1 MKEKD
6 YFEMRKEFEESFI
19 GPWREDKF
27 VLAMLDFV
35 FKHGNDKLDRDY
47 EECMYSLYMWDKG
60 IINVKIV
67 LPNIFKDNAEPS
79 LIKDAILKL
88 NKVVNKYSKINMP
101 RCIVV
106 SGCVDKEL
114 KDLFILDHAKTAEF
128 SLIALDKGVGI
139 NVYLESRGL
148 YEGTSDEDTRGSY
161 YTISKD
167 DPMFTETEDKTE
179 EKEAEK
185 EDKVVPKYSSIK
197 SIFDRTGMFDR
208 ENDITNTRIKAVESL
223 LATYDHRLEDPN
235 ITTLEKQELRL
246 KREFLDEYKGIII
259 GNSFRYTNDFK
270 FVVGYVDHINEYQ
283 EYVLGSD
290 RLPNIFSSLESME
303 TLKYHI
309 GRFVDNVCGMY
320 TKPVKIVLYMRI
332 GTVKGVCI
340 SDLRYNREAE
350 FEWKEMLYT
359 RYQDY
364 EWIEHLSHKNGAL
377 TK

>member
-6 YFEMRKEFEESFI
+6 YFEMRKEFEEMFK
-19 GPWREDKF
+19 GPWKEDRF
-27 VLAMLDFV
+27 TVAILDFV

-47 EECMYSLYMWDKG
+47 EKCMYSLYMWDRG
-60 IINVKIV
+60 IINVQIL

-79 LIKDAILKL
+79 LIKDTILKL
-88 NKVVNKYSKINMP
+88 NKVLKKYSKINMP

-106 SGCVDKEL
+106 SGHTDEGFKN
-114 KDLFILDHAKTAEF
+114 LFILDHGKQTEF
-128 SLIALDKGVGI
+128 SLITLDDEIGLNK
-139 NVYLESRGL
+139 YLENRGL
-148 YEGTSDEDTRGSY
+148 YEDQALEDRKGSY
-161 YTISKD
+161 YILTED
-167 DPMFTETEDKTE
+167 HLMFTETEETE

-197 SIFDRTGMFDR
+197 SIFDRTGMYDR
-208 ENDITNTRIKAVESL
+208 ENDVHNTRVKAVESL
-223 LATYDHRLEDPN
+223 LATYDYRLEDPN

-246 KREFLDEYKGIII
+246 KREFLNEFKGVII
-259 GNSFRYTNDFK
+259 GNSFRYTNEFK
-270 FVVGYVDHINEYQ
+270 FVIGYVDHINEYT

-290 RLPNIFSSLESME
+290 RLPNIFSSLDSLE

-309 GRFVDNVCGMY
+309 IRFIDGVCGMY

-332 GTVKGVCI
+332 GTVKNVSI

>member
-6 YFEMRKEFEESFI
+6 YFEMRKEFEESFSNTYC
-19 GPWREDKF
+19 GGVFP
-27 VLAMLDFV
+27 LAILDFV

-47 EECMYSLYMWDKG
+47 EECEYSLYMWDKS

-67 LPNIFKDNAEPS
+67 LPNIFKDDAEPG
-79 LIKDAILKL
+79 LIKDTILKL
-88 NKVVNKYSKINMP
+88 NKVLNKYSKINMP

-106 SGCVDKEL
+106 SGHTDKGF
-114 KDLFILDHAKTAEF
+114 KNLFILEHNKSIEF
-128 SLIALDKGVGI
+128 LLITLDRGVGI
-139 NVYLESRGL
+139 NVYLESKGL
-148 YEGTSDEDTRGSY
+148 YEDPTGEDTKGTY
-161 YTISKD
+161 YAISKY

-179 EKEAEK
+179 EKEAT
-185 EDKVVPKYSSIK
+185 VVPKYSSIK
-197 SIFDRTGMFDR
+197 SIFDRNGVFDR
-208 ENDITNTRIKAVESL
+208 ENDVTNTRVKAVKSL

-246 KREFLDEYKGIII
+246 KREFLDEFKGIII
-259 GNSFRYTNDFK
+259 GNNFRYTNDFK
-270 FVVGYVDHINEYQ
+270 YKIGYVDHINEYT

-290 RLPNIFSSLESME
+290 RLPNIFSSLDSLD

-309 GRFVDNVCGMY
+309 IRFIDNVCGMY

-332 GTVKGVCI
+332 GTVKNVCI
-340 SDLRYNREAE
+340 SDLKYNREAE
-350 FEWKEMLYT
+350 YEWKEMLYT

-377 TK
+377 DK

>member
-35 FKHGNDKLDRDY
+35 FKHGNDKLDKDY
-47 EECMYSLYMWDKG
+47 EKCMYSLYMWDKG
-60 IINVKIV
+60 IINVKIA

-79 LIKDAILKL
+79 LIKDTILKL
-88 NKVVNKYSKINMP
+88 NKVLKKYSKINMP

-106 SGCVDKEL
+106 SGCVDKEF
-114 KDLFILDHAKTAEF
+114 KDLFILDHSKQTEF
-128 SLIALDKGVGI
+128 SLITLDKGVGI

-161 YTISKD
+161 YTVSKD

-197 SIFDRTGMFDR
+197 SIFGRTGMFDR
-208 ENDITNTRIKAVESL
+208 ENDVTNTRVKAVESL
-223 LATYDHRLEDPN
+223 LATYDYRLEDPN

-246 KREFLDEYKGIII
+246 KREFLNEFKGVII
-259 GNSFRYTNDFK
+259 GNSFRYTNEFR
-270 FVVGYVDHINEYQ
+270 FVIGYVDHINEYQ
-283 EYVLGSD
+283 EYALGSD
-290 RLPNIFSSLESME
+290 RLPNIFSTLDSLD
-303 TLKYHI
+303 TLKYHLI
-309 GRFVDNVCGMY
+309 RFIDGVCGMY

-332 GTVKGVCI
+332 GTVKNVSI

-350 FEWKEMLYT
+350 FEWREMLYT

-364 EWIEHLSHKNGAL
+364 EWVEHLSDKNGAL

>member
-6 YFEMRKEFEESFI
+6 YFEMRKEFEEMFK
-19 GPWREDKF
+19 GPWKEDKF

-47 EECMYSLYMWDKG
+47 EKCMYSLYMWDRG
-60 IINVKIV
+60 IINVQIL
-67 LPNIFKDNAEPS
+67 LPNIFKDDAEPS
-79 LIKDAILKL
+79 LIKDVILKL
-88 NKVVNKYSKINMP
+88 NKVLKKYSNINMP

-106 SGCVDKEL
+106 SGYVDKEF
-114 KDLFILDHAKTAEF
+114 KDLFILDHSKQTEF
-128 SLIALDKGVGI
+128 SLITLDGEIGV
-139 NVYLESRGL
+139 NKYLENRGL
-148 YEGTSDEDTRGSY
+148 YEDQALEDRKGSY
-161 YTISKD
+161 YILTED
-167 DPMFTETEDKTE
+167 HPMFTETEDKTE

-197 SIFDRTGMFDR
+197 SIFDRTGMYDR
-208 ENDITNTRIKAVESL
+208 ENDVHNTRVKAVESL
-223 LATYDHRLEDPN
+223 LATYDHRLADPN

-246 KREFLDEYKGIII
+246 KREFLDEFKGIIT
-259 GNSFRYTNDFK
+259 GNSFRYTNEFR
-270 FVVGYVDHINEYQ
+270 FVIGYVDHINEYT

-290 RLPNIFSSLESME
+290 RLPNIFSSLDSLE
-303 TLKYHI
+303 TLKYHLI
-309 GRFVDNVCGMY
+309 RFIDGVCGMY

-332 GTVKGVCI
+332 GTVKNVSI

-350 FEWKEMLYT
+350 FEWREMIYT

>member
-47 EECMYSLYMWDKG
+47 EKCMYSLYMWDKS
-60 IINVKIV
+60 IINVQIL
-67 LPNIFKDNAEPS
+67 LPNIFKDDAEPS
-79 LIKDAILKL
+79 LIKDTILKL
-88 NKVVNKYSKINMP
+88 NKVLKKYSKINMP

-106 SGCVDKEL
+106 SGHTDEGFKN
-114 KDLFILDHAKTAEF
+114 LFILDHSKQTEF
-128 SLIALDKGVGI
+128 SLITLDGEIGVSK
-139 NVYLESRGL
+139 YLENRGL
-148 YEGTSDEDTRGSY
+148 YEDQALEDRKGSY
-161 YTISKD
+161 YILTED
-167 DPMFTETEDKTE
+167 HPMFTETEDKTE
-179 EKEAEK
+179 EKETEK

-208 ENDITNTRIKAVESL
+208 ENDITNTRTKAVESL

-235 ITTLEKQELRL
+235 ITTLEKQELRV
-246 KREFLDEYKGIII
+246 KREFLDEFKGVII
-259 GNSFRYTNDFK
+259 GNSFRYTNEFK
-270 FVVGYVDHINEYQ
+270 FVVGYVDHINEYT
-283 EYVLGSD
+283 EYALGSD
-290 RLPNIFSSLESME
+290 RLPNIFSSLDSLE
-303 TLKYHI
+303 TLKYHLI
-309 GRFVDNVCGMY
+309 RFIDGVCGMY

-332 GTVKGVCI
+332 GTVKNVSI

-350 FEWKEMLYT
+350 FEWREMLYT

-364 EWIEHLSHKNGAL
+364 EWIEHLSDKNGAL

>member
-27 VLAMLDFV
+27 VLAILDFV

-47 EECMYSLYMWDKG
+47 EECMYSLYMWDKS

-79 LIKDAILKL
+79 LIKDVILKL
-88 NKVVNKYSKINMP
+88 NKVLKKYSKINMP

-106 SGCVDKEL
+106 SGCVDKEH
-114 KDLFILDHAKTAEF
+114 KDLFILDHSKQTEF
-128 SLIALDKGVGI
+128 SLITLDKGVGI

-167 DPMFTETEDKTE
+167 DPMFTETEETE

-197 SIFDRTGMFDR
+197 SIFGRTGMFDR
-208 ENDITNTRIKAVESL
+208 ENDVTNTRTKAVESL
-223 LATYDHRLEDPN
+223 LATYDYRLEDPN

-246 KREFLDEYKGIII
+246 KREFLDEYKGVII
-259 GNSFRYTNDFK
+259 GNSFRYTNEFR
-270 FVVGYVDHINEYQ
+270 FVIGYVDHINEYQ

-290 RLPNIFSSLESME
+290 RLPNIFSSLDSVE
-303 TLKYHI
+303 TLKYHLI
-309 GRFVDNVCGMY
+309 RFIDGVCGMY

-332 GTVKGVCI
+332 GTVKNVSI

-364 EWIEHLSHKNGAL
+364 EWIEHLSDKNGAL

>member
-6 YFEMRKEFEESFI
+6 YFEMRKEFEENFI

-47 EECMYSLYMWDKG
+47 EKCMYSLYMWDKS
-60 IINVKIV
+60 IINVQIV
-67 LPNIFKDNAEPS
+67 LPNIFKDDAEPS
-79 LIKDAILKL
+79 LIKDTILKL
-88 NKVVNKYSKINMP
+88 NKIVKKYSKINMP

-106 SGCVDKEL
+106 SGHTDKGF
-114 KDLFILDHAKTAEF
+114 KNLFILDHSKQTEF
-128 SLIALDKGVGI
+128 SLITLDGEIGV
-139 NVYLESRGL
+139 NKYLENRGL
-148 YEGTSDEDTRGSY
+148 YEDQALEDRKGSY
-161 YTISKD
+161 YILTED
-167 DPMFTETEDKTE
+167 HPMFTETEDKTE

-185 EDKVVPKYSSIK
+185 EEKVVPKYSSIK

-208 ENDITNTRIKAVESL
+208 ENDVTNTRVKAVESL

-246 KREFLDEYKGIII
+246 KREFLDEFKGVII
-259 GNSFRYTNDFK
+259 GNSFRYTNEFR
-270 FVVGYVDHINEYQ
+270 FVIGYVDHINEYT
-283 EYVLGSD
+283 EYALGSD
-290 RLPNIFSSLESME
+290 RLPNIFSSLDSLD
-303 TLKYHI
+303 TLKYHLI
-309 GRFVDNVCGMY
+309 RFIDGVCGMY

-332 GTVKGVCI
+332 GTVKNVSI

>member
-6 YFEMRKEFEESFI
+6 YFEMRKEFEEMFK
-19 GPWREDKF
+19 GPWREDRF
-27 VLAMLDFV
+27 TLAMLDFV

-60 IINVKIV
+60 IINVKIA

-79 LIKDAILKL
+79 LIKDTILKL
-88 NKVVNKYSKINMP
+88 NKVLKKYSKINMP

-106 SGCVDKEL
+106 SGCVDKEF
-114 KDLFILDHAKTAEF
+114 KDLFILDHSKQTEF
-128 SLIALDKGVGI
+128 SLITLDKGVGI

-161 YTISKD
+161 YTVSKD

-208 ENDITNTRIKAVESL
+208 ENDVTNTRIKAVESL

-246 KREFLDEYKGIII
+246 KREFLNEFKGVII
-259 GNSFRYTNDFK
+259 GNSFRYTNEFK
-270 FVVGYVDHINEYQ
+270 FVIGYIDHINEYT
-283 EYVLGSD
+283 EYALGSD
-290 RLPNIFSSLESME
+290 RLPNIFSSLDSLD
-303 TLKYHI
+303 TLKYHLI
-309 GRFVDNVCGMY
+309 RFIDGVCGMY

-332 GTVKGVCI
+332 GTVKNVSI